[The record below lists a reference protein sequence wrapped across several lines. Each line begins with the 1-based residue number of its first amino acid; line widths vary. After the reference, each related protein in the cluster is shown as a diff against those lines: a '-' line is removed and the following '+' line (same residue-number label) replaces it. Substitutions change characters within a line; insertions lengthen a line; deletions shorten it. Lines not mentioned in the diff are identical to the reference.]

1 MPRAVFATGHA
12 ARAFAGDSE
21 RVLVNMYA
29 EPNES
34 DPARPIKLMTTP
46 GTMDKDAGNVI
57 QGNIRAMAQ
66 EDAFASGKVLVLDGT
81 TLRTWVPST
90 GTFGTITGTVT
101 GTDRADVAISQTELA
116 ILSGGTVYVSAGTTI
131 AAATDVDFPSGITSV
146 TVMSQR
152 LLMTTTAGQFF
163 YSSVLDFDDIT
174 GLNFYTAEGSPDN
187 LVAVRRW
194 AEMAL
199 MFGTE
204 TLEMWY
210 SEPSN
215 ADDPFSRA
223 SSVVPTGCKARDTI
237 AITSYGPVWVD
248 PENNVVLLIGA
259 QTQTISPPWLSR
271 LIAAET
277 ATNLIA
283 STYKAEGDE
292 FYVLNGLG
300 FCAVL
305 KGGTQDWHLRKT
317 DSSDT
322 WAFSRILTAGG
333 AQYATKRT
341 GTAFMHLSRDYATD
355 EQADAETLGTDIT
368 REFTAHI
375 PHDAGRPA
383 LGPIMVDGSKGG
395 GLAAGDG
402 SAPVIQ
408 MRISTDNGN
417 TWSSFRSRKLGA
429 QGAYDERSKWN
440 QNGRG
445 RRPQTILHFK
455 IVEPVAFTVTG
466 VTWGEAS

>member
-116 ILSGGTVYVSAGTTI
+116 ILSVVRLRLGGHDI
-131 AAATDVDFPSGITSV
+131 AAATDVIPVRIRRYCDEPRFDD
-146 TVMSQR
+146 
-152 LLMTTTAGQFF
+152 TTAGSL

-215 ADDPFSRA
+215 ASDPFSRA
-223 SSVVPTGCKARDTI
+223 SSVVPTGCRARDTI
-237 AITSYGPVWVD
+237 AITSVGPVWVD

-277 ATNLIA
+277 ASDLIA

-292 FYVLNGLG
+292 FYVLNGLN

-341 GTAFMHLSRDYATD
+341 GTAFMRLSRDYATD

>member
-12 ARAFAGDSE
+12 ARAFPGDSE
-21 RVLVNMYA
+21 KTLVNMYA

-46 GTMDKDAGNVI
+46 GTMDKDVGNVI
-57 QGNIRAMAQ
+57 QGNVRAMAQ
-66 EDAFASGKVLVLDGT
+66 ADAFASGKVLILDGT

-90 GTFGTITGTVT
+90 GTFGTITGTVS

-131 AAATDVDFPSGITSV
+131 AAATDVDFPAGITSV
-146 TVMSQR
+146 AVMSQR
-152 LLMTTTAGQFF
+152 LLMTTTAGRFY
-163 YSSVLDFDDIT
+163 YSSVLDFDDLT
-174 GLNFYTAEGSPDN
+174 GLFFYTAEGSPDN

-194 AEMAL
+194 AEVAL

-204 TLEMWY
+204 TLELWY

-215 ADDPFSRA
+215 ANDPFSRA

-237 AITSYGPVWVD
+237 AITSVGPVWVD

-277 ATNLIA
+277 ATDLIA
-283 STYKAEGDE
+283 STYKAEGAE
-292 FYVLNGLG
+292 FYCLNGLN

-333 AQYATKRT
+333 EQYATKRT
-341 GTAFMHLSRDYATD
+341 GTAFMRLSRDYATD
-355 EQADAETLGTDIT
+355 EQADASTLGTDIT
-368 REFTAHI
+368 REFSAHI
-375 PHDAGRPA
+375 PHGSGRPP
-383 LGPIMVDGSKGG
+383 LGAIILEGSKGI
-395 GLAAGDG
+395 GLSSGDG
-402 SAPVIQ
+402 SAPVVQ
-408 MRISTDNGN
+408 RRISTDDGN
-417 TWSSFRSRKLGA
+417 SWTAWDSRALGA
-429 QGAYDERSKWN
+429 QGAYSARSKWSR
-440 QNGRG
+440 NGLG
-445 RRPQTILHFK
+445 RRPQTIVHFK
-455 IVEPVAFTVTG
+455 IAEPVILTVTG
-466 VTWGEAS
+466 VTWGDAS